1 MNVQL
6 ANSDA
11 MMDLVSVNYMSAME
25 NTNALMDL
33 MNWKI
38 ELVKLDRRVV
48 RTVSPANTFAC
59 QPQPVLVAPA
69 STDTTSLWTGDP
81 AWVSAKLTNPLN
93 PEIHCFPTW
102 QITVA

>member
-1 MNVQL
+1 MELSSLTFNFMLEL
-6 ANSDA
+6 AISSLLSLFSIRSLNNRTKDR
-11 MMDLVSVNYMSAME
+11 
-25 NTNALMDL
+25 
-33 MNWKI
+33 
-38 ELVKLDRRVV
+38 KLDRRVV

-81 AWVSAKLTNPLN
+81 AWVSGKLTNPLN

-102 QITVA
+102 QITAA